1 MEPQTAPSNPY
12 QLIEDRIAS
21 AQASIAAGKLG
32 AAESAVVDGWCEI
45 GRQYRDAQAAGTDL
59 TQADRALSAYNAQLL
74 RLEGQI
80 LAQGSGK
87 AYRRGKELALTGL
100 EKTLGAE
107 RYARLTQDARD
118 YQDAVS
124 AGTRAV
130 VTEVKDA
137 YAEAKA
143 GVAKG
148 SGWLS
153 RKLKSIADKLEGE

>member
-32 AAESAVVDGWCEI
+32 AAESAVLGGWREI
-45 GRQYRDAQAAGTDL
+45 GRQYRDAQAAGADL
-59 TQADRALSAYNAQLL
+59 AKTERALGAYNAQLFD
-74 RLEGQI
+74 LEGQI

-107 RYARLTQDARD
+107 RYARVTQGARD
-118 YQDAVS
+118 YQDAMS

-130 VTEVKDA
+130 KSELKDA

-148 SGWLS
+148 ADWLS
-153 RKLKSIADKLEGE
+153 RKLETLADKLDEE